1 MGSVDIASKGDN
13 EMAKKTWLKGAL
25 IAALCGSLTAF
36 GGCLSGFVQRIL
48 LAVQFD

>member
-1 MGSVDIASKGDN
+1 
-13 EMAKKTWLKGAL
+13 MAKKTWLKGAL

-48 LAVQFD
+48 VAVQFY